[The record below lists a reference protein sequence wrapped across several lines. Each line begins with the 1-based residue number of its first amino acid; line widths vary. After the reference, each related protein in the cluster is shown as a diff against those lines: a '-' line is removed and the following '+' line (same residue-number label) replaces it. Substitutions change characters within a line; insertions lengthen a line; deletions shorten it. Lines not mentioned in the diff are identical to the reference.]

1 MPIHSVASAPYGVF
15 ITAVLRILKNPRSWF
30 VFLTSFMLATLFYF
44 HDIRVEEVKIGT
56 VSDRYVMAQV
66 DFEHID
72 KTATKIL
79 QNQAKYQVGSLF
91 KLDER
96 AVLLQLQNL
105 KEETFKSIPNAS
117 KTEIDSFIERLLK
130 VRFTDAKTVRKL
142 DDLKWDGPET
152 FYIYSE
158 KSGGLPEN
166 FWRFITPKNSSDYIL
181 RLTEKLESIPFLIT
195 PDISLENKVQS
206 KMVDTVEPIKTY
218 FRSGQILIAP
228 GDKILDFH
236 KEILFSMKEAIKL
249 KKNLF
254 SLHEGAA
261 SLVLGVVF
269 TALYAYYLRKSHA
282 DIFFNFSK
290 LMLLSLLIMMGIGGA
305 KALEYLV
312 LETGIYSYDAL
323 RNTPILAL
331 TVLLISILIDRTVA
345 LLSLLLMIVVSYLF
359 LAFEPGRFMLI
370 NLMGSACILLTSIRI
385 HRRRQIFSS
394 AFYTYLFLIPG
405 LIAFH
410 VYDDS
415 FKTSALFYDLLV
427 NFGFMLLGCLAI
439 LFLLPFIER
448 LFKVTTNM
456 TLTDFLDPN
465 HELLRRLTLE
475 APGTYQHSL
484 LVGHLA
490 EYGARAIGAND
501 LFCRVASLYHD
512 VGKVYNPQYF
522 TENQLGGFNI
532 HRLLTPKE
540 SAQVIMAHVD
550 EGEKLAR
557 KFKLPESFIE
567 IMKEHHGTTLVYFF
581 YKNEIDRLGGNTS
594 KVNESDFRYKGNKPK
609 SKESAI
615 IMLADC
621 IEAASRSLDES
632 SEDAL
637 TRLVEKI
644 VKDRLFEGQLE
655 ECHLTFNELT
665 QIKKAFVKGLMVT
678 HHVRVRYPMQ
688 GMVASPMH

>member
-1 MPIHSVASAPYGVF
+1 MPNHSVASTPYGVF
-15 ITAVLRILKNPRSWF
+15 ITAVLKILKNPRSWF
-30 VFLTSFMLATLFYF
+30 VFFTSFMLAILFYF
-44 HDIRVEEVKIGT
+44 HDIRLEEVKIGT
-56 VSDRYVMAQV
+56 VSNRYVMAQV

-105 KEETFKSIPNAS
+105 KEETLKSIPTAS
-117 KTEIDSFIERLLK
+117 KAEIDHFIERLLK
-130 VRFTDAKTVRKL
+130 VRFTDAGTVKKL
-142 DDLKWDGPET
+142 QELNWDGPEI

-158 KSGGLPEN
+158 KSAAVPEN
-166 FWRFITPKNSSDYIL
+166 FWRFIIPKASSNYIL
-181 RLTEKLESIPFLIT
+181 RLIDKLQSIPFLIT
-195 PDISLENKVQS
+195 PDISLENKVQT
-206 KMVDTVEPIKTY
+206 KVMDTVEPIKTY

-236 KEILFSMKEAIKL
+236 KEILFSMKEAIKV

-254 SLHEGAA
+254 SFHEGVA
-261 SLVLGVVF
+261 SLILGIVF
-269 TALYAYYLRKSHA
+269 TSLYAYYLRKSHA
-282 DIFFNFSK
+282 EIFFNFSK
-290 LMLLSLLIMMGIGGA
+290 LMLLSLLIMIGIGGA

-312 LETGIYSYDAL
+312 LETGIHSYDAL
-323 RNTPILAL
+323 RNAPVLAL

-345 LLSLLLMIVVSYLF
+345 LLSLILMIVMSYLF

-385 HRRRQIFSS
+385 HRRRQIFTSV
-394 AFYTYLFLIPG
+394 FYTYLVIIPG
-405 LIAFH
+405 FLAFH
-410 VYDDS
+410 LYDNN
-415 FKTSALFYDLLV
+415 FKISALSYDLLV

-439 LFLLPFIER
+439 LFILPFLER
-448 LFKVTTNM
+448 IFKVTTNM

-465 HELLRRLTLE
+465 HELLRRLMIE

-490 EYGARAIGAND
+490 EYAARAIGAND
-501 LFCRVASLYHD
+501 LFCRAASLYHD

-557 KFKLPESFIE
+557 KFNLPESFVD
-567 IMKEHHGTTLVYFF
+567 IMKEHHGTTLVYYF
-581 YKNEIDRLGGNTS
+581 YKNEIDRLGGNTA
-594 KVNESDFRYKGNKPK
+594 KVNEWEFRYKGNKPK

-621 IEAASRSLDES
+621 IEAASRCLDES
-632 SEDAL
+632 SEEAL
-637 TRLVEKI
+637 TKLVEKI

-655 ECHLTFNELT
+655 ECQVTFNELT
-665 QIKKAFVKGLMVT
+665 QIKKAFVKALMVT

-688 GMVASPMH
+688 GMVTSPVY